1 MVLLNFYKSY
11 DNSIVTKS
19 RQILI
24 RKLIDWCQVKSSEEF
39 FRYIHDSVC
48 QAALFL
54 SQVKSSEEFF
64 RYIHDSVCQAAL
76 FLSLNVIW
84 SVLKKSIMSYGVVD
98 NMIESIPR

>member
-54 SQVKSSEEFF
+54 S
-64 RYIHDSVCQAAL
+64 
-76 FLSLNVIW
+76 LNVIW